1 VTEQP
6 RYFVERE
13 RGEGQAGSAVTQIVE
28 SERFHSLGVEA
39 NLACVHFFDQTLSGS
54 PRALRSHLRDTA
66 DAAEE
71 AGCTMFTCMD
81 QYFQMEAFTRA
92 EDPML
97 EGYTSTHSSTR

>member
-1 VTEQP
+1 MEV
-6 RYFVERE
+6 
-13 RGEGQAGSAVTQIVE
+13 G
-28 SERFHSLGVEA
+28 
-39 NLACVHFFDQTLSGS
+39 VHFFDQTLSGS

-97 EGYTSTHSSTR
+97 RDTHRRIRPRDDPVRSARVRARPTRPAQPRTRQLVKQTKIASRLADL